1 MAAGNPW
8 GSVPPT
14 GGGPRRPNIPPN
26 LPGWLQVLLNR
37 LLARRRSPGAVGPG
51 AGGRWLVIIP
61 AAVLALWL
69 ASGIYMIQPSEQG
82 VVLCFGAYQGTSS
95 PGLNYHLPYPIE
107 EVFVVPVTTVNRAEI
122 GYTSSAQT
130 DEDSGDV
137 SLAFQDV
144 PAESEMLTG
153 DQNIVDI
160 NCAVFWQIG
169 YALAYLFNTRNP
181 DDTVKDVA
189 ESVLREVIGRNN
201 LDDVLTTGRAQI
213 EQGVQ
218 QQTQAVLDR
227 YGTGIVV
234 DEVQLQRVDPP
245 PDVLDSFRDVQR
257 AHTDAERMINQA
269 DAYSN
274 NIVPTAR
281 GLAAQI
287 VANAQGQKQATI
299 ANATGETQRF
309 LSVLAAYRAAKD
321 ITLQRLYIE
330 TMQVVLSHATVT
342 VVDPG
347 VKGVLPMLNLDSQSA
362 QAGAGATP

>member
-1 MAAGNPW
+1 LIIGL
-8 GSVPPT
+8 V
-14 GGGPRRPNIPPN
+14 
-26 LPGWLQVLLNR
+26 VL
-37 LLARRRSPGAVGPG
+37 VG
-51 AGGRWLVIIP
+51 
-61 AAVLALWL
+61 LWL

-82 VVLCFGAYQGTSS
+82 VVLLFGAYQSTSNS
-95 PGLNYHLPYPIE
+95 GLNYHLPYPIE
-107 EVFVVPVTTVNRAEI
+107 QVFVVPVTTVNRAEI
-122 GYTSSAQT
+122 GYSSSAQT

-137 SLAFQDV
+137 SLAYQDV

-160 NCAVFWQIG
+160 NCAVFWRIG
-169 YALAYLFNTRNP
+169 NAQAYLFNTRNP
-181 DDTVKDVA
+181 DLTVKDVA

-213 EQGVQ
+213 EQAVQ

-227 YGTGIVV
+227 YGSGVEI

-269 DAYSN
+269 DAYAN
-274 NIVPTAR
+274 TVVPTAQ
-281 GLAAQI
+281 GTAAQI
-287 VANAQGQKQATI
+287 VANAQGQKQAAI
-299 ANATGETQRF
+299 ANAMGETQRF

-330 TMQVVLSHATVT
+330 TMEDVLSHAKVT

-347 VKGVLPMLNLDSQSA
+347 VKGVLPMLNLDNPGAPQSQGVA
-362 QAGAGATP
+362 P